1 MWLFVYEFTRFFR
14 GNCIPSD
21 VLTEFV
27 ERNGWRSLSVVM
39 SKSAGSKTGSQKVEM
54 LTYNYDAERDR
65 QRCLF

>member
-1 MWLFVYEFTRFFR
+1 
-14 GNCIPSD
+14 

>member
-1 MWLFVYEFTRFFR
+1 MGGKGIKGRFLLSSY
-14 GNCIPSD
+14 PSD